1 MFEDCRERA
10 GLGISSP
17 IYWLL
22 KLLVSSDGALHGEET
37 EYDQEH
43 LGTSTY
49 NCSKHM
55 RQCQIRV
62 HYMVRKQS
70 MIRST
75 WEPDCSTYEAV
86 SDQGTL
92 HGEEKEESRQ
102 DQEHRSAFHLS

>member
-43 LGTSTY
+43 LGT
-49 NCSKHM
+49 
-55 RQCQIRV
+55 
-62 HYMVRKQS
+62 
-70 MIRST
+70 
-75 WEPDCSTYEAV
+75 
-86 SDQGTL
+86 
-92 HGEEKEESRQ
+92 
-102 DQEHRSAFHLS
+102 

>member
-43 LGTSTY
+43 LGTSTIVP
-49 NCSKHM
+49 NM
-55 RQCQIRV
+55 RQSQIRV
-62 HYMVRKQS
+62 H
-70 MIRST
+70 
-75 WEPDCSTYEAV
+75 
-86 SDQGTL
+86 
-92 HGEEKEESRQ
+92 
-102 DQEHRSAFHLS
+102 